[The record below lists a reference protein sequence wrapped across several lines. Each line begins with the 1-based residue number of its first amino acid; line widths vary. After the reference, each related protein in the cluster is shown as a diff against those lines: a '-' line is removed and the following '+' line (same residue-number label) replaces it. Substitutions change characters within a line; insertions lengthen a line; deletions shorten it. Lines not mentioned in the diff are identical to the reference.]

1 MRPDARRY
9 RGDKSG
15 AGACDPP
22 ARGSEDDSSTRA
34 MAAPDIRAGAGRK
47 GWHSRAG
54 VDSAAVTYPRGLP
67 AGAGADAPAASGSPA
82 FRRTKA
88 GMTRRPAMRGGA
100 FADPGLWLAPLTI
113 LAGGTAAGGQDV
125 TAFHQKRQ
133 RGSPVTENTG
143 RAHQMAVFTR
153 DLNGL
158 AVTGGRRGG
167 SDSGCG
173 EVSLRVT
180 RCRRAGACCFFRRR
194 RGPDGQM
201 TRRAGGPLPTDT
213 GPDRGGAPVGN
224 HRPSACARGRTTADR
239 GAPAR

>member
-1 MRPDARRY
+1 
-9 RGDKSG
+9 
-15 AGACDPP
+15 
-22 ARGSEDDSSTRA
+22 

-143 RAHQMAVFTR
+143 RAHRMAVFTR

-167 SDSGCG
+167 SDSACG

-180 RCRRAGACCFFRRR
+180 RVPAGRCVLLLPAPPWPGRANDPAGRRPLPAGAE
-194 RGPDGQM
+194 
-201 TRRAGGPLPTDT
+201 
-213 GPDRGGAPVGN
+213 PDRGGAPAGN

-239 GAPAR
+239 GAPAPVRTAIDDHRAPAG